1 MQPPPVVYLLV
12 GLPGSGKST
21 YARTLERDGVLRLSV
36 DEQMMTRHGRLGK
49 DYPTEQHLDLLGPV
63 VDAVRRQLITAVKSG
78 RTVVLD
84 HGLGRRSERDEYK
97 QLVTSLGATWRLLHF
112 QVERDELLRRLAV
125 RNESPGYGV
134 IDPEVLD
141 WIATA
146 SEEPHDEGEEIS
158 RPGDG
163 NYPVGQ
169 LAPGHTEAMR
179 VS

>member
-1 MQPPPVVYLLV
+1 MVYLLV

-112 QVERDELLRRLAV
+112 PVERDELLRRLAV

-146 SEEPHDEGEEIS
+146 SEEPHDEGEETS
-158 RPGDG
+158 RPGDL

-169 LAPGHTEAMR
+169 LAQATRRP
-179 VS
+179 

>member
-1 MQPPPVVYLLV
+1 MVYLLV

-36 DEQMMTRHGRLGK
+36 DEQVMARHGRLGK
-49 DYPTEQHLDLLGPV
+49 DYPVAQHLDLLGPV
-63 VDAVRRQLITAVKSG
+63 VDAVRRQLIEAVKTG

-97 QLVTSLGATWRLLHF
+97 QLVTSLGATWRLLYF

-125 RNESPGYGV
+125 RSEEPGYGV

-141 WIATA
+141 WIATS
-146 SEEPHDEGEEIS
+146 SEEPHDEGEELL
-158 RPGDG
+158 RPGDLKDS
-163 NYPVGQ
+163 VGKLDQ
-169 LAPGHTEAMR
+169 VTRRP
-179 VS
+179 